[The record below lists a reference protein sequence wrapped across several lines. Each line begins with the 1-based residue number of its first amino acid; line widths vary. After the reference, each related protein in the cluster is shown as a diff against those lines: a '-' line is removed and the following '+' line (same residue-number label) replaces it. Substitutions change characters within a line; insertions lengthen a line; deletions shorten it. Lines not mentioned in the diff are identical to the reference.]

1 MKKKIFIAINLPE
14 KIKSELVSYQEKID
28 RFFDDTCPIKWTKK
42 DNLHITMFF
51 IGFVEYDELINVI
64 NKTEKAL
71 EDLEPFKIKIDSI
84 TYGPLGKTPKMV
96 WANGEKIPSIVEA
109 NRKLE
114 ESLFEIRPT
123 EHEFT
128 PHITLGRIIQW
139 QFKRI
144 DEDQIPQIEEY
155 PNLSFNVNSIDI
167 MESVKG
173 RYVILKSINL

>member
-1 MKKKIFIAINLPE
+1 
-14 KIKSELVSYQEKID
+14 
-28 RFFDDTCPIKWTKK
+28 
-42 DNLHITMFF
+42 
-51 IGFVEYDELINVI
+51 
-64 NKTEKAL
+64 
-71 EDLEPFKIKIDSI
+71 
-84 TYGPLGKTPKMV
+84 MV
-96 WANGEKIPSIVEA
+96 WANGEKIPSIVEV

-155 PNLSFNVNSIDI
+155 PNLSFNVNS
-167 MESVKG
+167 
-173 RYVILKSINL
+173 N

>member
-1 MKKKIFIAINLPE
+1 
-14 KIKSELVSYQEKID
+14 
-28 RFFDDTCPIKWTKK
+28 
-42 DNLHITMFF
+42 
-51 IGFVEYDELINVI
+51 
-64 NKTEKAL
+64 
-71 EDLEPFKIKIDSI
+71 
-84 TYGPLGKTPKMV
+84 MV

-114 ESLFEIRPT
+114 EFLFEIRPT